1 MSTFDNE
8 SNPLV
13 AGIGTSL
20 VRTVVPVVVGL
31 ILTGLA
37 KVGFDLPDGLVT
49 EVVATVV
56 ITLYYFVVRVLETN
70 VAPAWG
76 WLLGK
81 ANAPKYDPLGPSSVY
96 EPGPYDAQG

>member
-1 MSTFDNE
+1 MSTFENE
-8 SNPLV
+8 GNPLV
-13 AGIGTSL
+13 AGIGTSV

-37 KVGFDLPDGLVT
+37 VVGFDLPEGLVT
-49 EVVATVV
+49 EVVATVI
-56 ITLYYFVVRVLETN
+56 ITLYYAIVRWLETN

-81 ANAPKYDPLGPSSVY
+81 ANAPKYDPLGPSNT
-96 EPGPYDAQG
+96 YDPQP